1 MNAVTSP
8 GQVFVSQAIHPL
20 TETGDTRAM
29 VTGSPALPREFIWR
43 NERLCIT
50 RVLRSWRETG
60 PCKHGS
66 AEKYV
71 RKHWFEVETSTGQ
84 QAKLYF
90 ERQPRGGGRGKRW
103 WLFSITETSR
113 SNTT

>member
-1 MNAVTSP
+1 MSEATLS
-8 GQVFVSQAIHPL
+8 GQAFVSEAIQPL

-29 VTGSPALPREFIWR
+29 VTGSPALPREFVWH
-43 NERLCIT
+43 NERLCIART
-50 RVLRSWRETG
+50 LRSWRETG

-71 RKHWFEVETSTGQ
+71 RKHWFEVETSTGR

-90 ERQPRGGGRGKRW
+90 ERQSRGGGTMKRW
-103 WLFSITETSR
+103 WLFSITEGR
-113 SNTT
+113 V